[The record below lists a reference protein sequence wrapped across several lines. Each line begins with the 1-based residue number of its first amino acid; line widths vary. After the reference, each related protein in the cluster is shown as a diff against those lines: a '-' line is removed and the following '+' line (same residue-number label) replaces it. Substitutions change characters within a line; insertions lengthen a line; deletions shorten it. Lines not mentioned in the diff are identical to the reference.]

1 MQNIFSKIFIPFF
14 CIVSCANHQT
24 GNSAENAV
32 AKDSITTT
40 ATPSTADTFPPGKIV
55 KNISCK
61 NDASES
67 YALYIPV
74 VKSGYA
80 LPVVYFFDPHGAGY
94 LPLEKYKLLADRYGF
109 ILVGSNNSKNGNE
122 YATTENTWQ
131 HLLSDTK
138 SRLHIDA
145 SRIYVCGFS
154 GGAKAAGYL
163 ALNHAE
169 IKSVIANSAA
179 LPDGTAAGNFN
190 FSFTGLAGD
199 VDMNMTN
206 VVSFSND
213 LDKTSTHHRL
223 IIFNGKHEWA
233 PETAMNTAFEGL
245 LFDAMRNKQ
254 IPADN
259 AFIKNYISESKK
271 RIDENIRSNNLI
283 KVADECKL
291 SMNMLDGLTPDIS
304 FFKQKYAAVTSTTA
318 YQKQLKHAE
327 DLFATEENT
336 KANYQQQFQNGDSN
350 YWKNTIAALNEKAK
364 SKTDEGAM
372 YNRLLAYLSLA
383 FYSISNQF
391 IQGNQNDGAAYF
403 VSLYKLADPSNS
415 EAGYF
420 SAIVN
425 ARKNNS
431 KAAEDDL
438 LKAVE
443 NGFMD
448 KNRMEQQP
456 EFLSLHLNF
465 SAIEA
470 KMKNQ

>member
-1 MQNIFSKIFIPFF
+1 MIQHFFLKIFIPFF
-14 CIVSCANHQT
+14 CIVSCANHQPANNAEDT
-24 GNSAENAV
+24 SVKDTVIATAPSA
-32 AKDSITTT
+32 I
-40 ATPSTADTFPPGKIV
+40 DTFPAGRIL

-61 NDASES
+61 NDVSQS

-74 VKSGYA
+74 TKSSYA
-80 LPVVYFFDPHGAGY
+80 LPVVYFFDPHAAGY
-94 LPLEKYKLLADRYGF
+94 LPLEKYKSLADKYGF

-122 YATTENTWQ
+122 YTTTENIWQ
-131 HLLSDTK
+131 HLIADTK

-163 ALNHAE
+163 ALNHTE

-199 VDMNMTN
+199 GDMNMTN
-206 VVSFSND
+206 VVSFCND
-213 LDKTSTHHRL
+213 LDRTTTRHRL
-223 IIFNGKHEWA
+223 LVFNGKHEWA
-233 PETAMNTAFEGL
+233 PETAMNIAFEGL

-254 IPADN
+254 IVPDN
-259 AFIKNYISESKK
+259 AFIKNYIIESKK
-271 RIDENIRSNNLI
+271 RIDETTKTNNLI
-283 KVADECKL
+283 TVADECKL
-291 SMNMLDGLTPDIS
+291 SLSLLDGLTNETN
-304 FFKQKYAAVTSTTA
+304 FFKQEYASITSNAA
-318 YQKQLKHAE
+318 YQKQLKQAE
-327 DLFATEENT
+327 DLFATEENI
-336 KANYQQQFQNGDSN
+336 KATYQQQFQNGDIN

-364 SKTDEGAM
+364 AKTDEGAM

-383 FYSISNQF
+383 FYSISNRF

-403 VSLYKLADPSNS
+403 VNLYKLADPANS
-415 EAGYF
+415 EAWYF

-438 LKAVE
+438 LKAAE
-443 NGFMD
+443 NGFAD

-456 EFLSLHLNF
+456 EFLTLNLNF
-465 SAIEA
+465 SAIET
-470 KMKNQ
+470 KMK